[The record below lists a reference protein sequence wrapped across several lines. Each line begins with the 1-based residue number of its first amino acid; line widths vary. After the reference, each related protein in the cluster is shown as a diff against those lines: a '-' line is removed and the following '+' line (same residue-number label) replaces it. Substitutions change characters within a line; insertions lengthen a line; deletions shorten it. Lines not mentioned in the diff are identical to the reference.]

1 MATSAGGDGL
11 YASLKGLIA
20 TVVASGHSRLSL
32 LGVEIELQKRRALR
46 EVLLAQAMLFCLGVG
61 VLLLV
66 GAAAVHFWAQR
77 VAVLGGAALL
87 FLALAGGLYWRWMH
101 GREKAEPVFAANLA
115 ELQEDLRQLKAAA
128 AASQAERASR
138 GQDPR

>member
-1 MATSAGGDGL
+1 MATSASGEGL

-66 GAAAVHFWAQR
+66 GAAAVHFWEQR

-87 FLALAGGLYWRWMH
+87 FLSLAGGLYLRWMR
-101 GREKAEPVFAANLA
+101 GRKSAEPVFASNLA

-128 AASQAERASR
+128 AASQADRAAR

>member
-1 MATSAGGDGL
+1 MATSSDSEGL

-20 TVVASGHSRLSL
+20 TLVASGHSRLSL

-46 EVLLAQAMLFCLGVG
+46 EVLLAQIMLFCLGVG

-66 GAAAVHFWAQR
+66 GAVAMHFWEQR
-77 VAVLGGAALL
+77 VAVLGGAALV

-101 GREKAEPVFAANLA
+101 GREKAEPVFASNLA

-128 AASQAERASR
+128 GSTAERTSR
-138 GQDPR
+138 GQDTR

>member
-1 MATSAGGDGL
+1 MATSSGGEGL

-66 GAAAVHFWAQR
+66 GAAAVHFWEQR
-77 VAVLGGAALL
+77 VAVLGGASLL
-87 FLALAGGLYWRWMH
+87 FLALAGGLYWRWMN
-101 GREKAEPVFAANLA
+101 GRDKAEPVFAANLA
-115 ELQEDLRQLKAAA
+115 ELQEDLRQLKAAT
-128 AASQAERASR
+128 AASNAERAAR